1 MNNHLAPESH
11 SAIIPQPPRNWS
23 LGEGLILWVLSVILI
38 LVVPAIAV
46 IPFALLAPGSE
57 GMDLSENKLAMVVSI
72 LAILPAHLITMFF
85 AWLLVK
91 KHSAYGFFE
100 TIGWRWNKIGLAT
113 SALLTVAFLIA
124 AAIVATVAP
133 PEDNDFLKIL
143 RSSQF
148 ALIAVAF
155 VAVVTAPIVEEV
167 VYRGILFPALKKSH
181 GASFSIFAVT
191 ALFALVHVP
200 QYWPSYSTIG
210 IILSLSLFL
219 TIIRN
224 WTNSL
229 LPCFAIHLIFNSLQ
243 VVSLL
248 MFPEQI
254 SGK

>member
-1 MNNHLAPESH
+1 MKDHTIAESDN
-11 SAIIPQPPRNWS
+11 AIPQLPRNWS
-23 LGEGLILWVLSVILI
+23 LGEGLILWILSVILI
-38 LVVPAIAV
+38 FIVPAIAV
-46 IPFALLAPGSE
+46 IPVAILTPSAKGV
-57 GMDLSENKLAMVVSI
+57 DLSENKLAIVVSI
-72 LAILPAHLITMFF
+72 FAIFPAHLLTMFI

-91 KHSAYGFFE
+91 KHSTFGFFE
-100 TIGWRWNKIGLAT
+100 TIGWRWGKVGPGA
-113 SALLTVAFLIA
+113 SVLLTVAFLSL

-148 ALIAVAF
+148 ALVAVAF
-155 VAVVTAPIVEEV
+155 VAVVSAPIVEEV

-181 GASFSIFAVT
+181 GTFFSILAVT

-200 QYWPSYSTIG
+200 QYWPSYTTIG

-224 WTNSL
+224 WTDSL

-248 MFPEQI
+248 IYPEQI